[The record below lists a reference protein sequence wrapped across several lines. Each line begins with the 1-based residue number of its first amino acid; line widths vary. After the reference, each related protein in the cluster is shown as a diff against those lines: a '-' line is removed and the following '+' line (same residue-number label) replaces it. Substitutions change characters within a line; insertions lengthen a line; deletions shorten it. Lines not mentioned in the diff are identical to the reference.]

1 MSEAEFIHHWV
12 TGTRSKNTGR
22 VVMPSQLETVNSFS
36 QKVLKSDIPVLV
48 DFWAPWCG
56 PCKQLAP
63 VLDTIE
69 TELQGRIHVAK
80 VNVDDLPE
88 LAQSYAVKAIPT
100 LIVFVNG
107 TEQQRLVGSLPKSKI
122 LESLEGLLAN

>member
-1 MSEAEFIHHWV
+1 
-12 TGTRSKNTGR
+12 
-22 VVMPSQLETVNSFS
+22 MPSQLETVNSFS